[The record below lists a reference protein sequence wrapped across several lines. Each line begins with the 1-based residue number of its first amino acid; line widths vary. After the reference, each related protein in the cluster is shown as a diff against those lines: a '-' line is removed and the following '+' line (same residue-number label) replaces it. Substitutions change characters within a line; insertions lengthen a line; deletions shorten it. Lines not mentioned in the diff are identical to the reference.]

1 MLTTALLLLL
11 PQAGA
16 ATPPKPAPKTAWELL
31 AAKYDANHDGKISR
45 KEYSKAD
52 KYFAR
57 LDLDGDGE
65 ITKADADALGTRA
78 ARKPG
83 RTGERG
89 KGRGAA
95 GNDRGAAGRARGA
108 AGEGRGTTDQGTDGK
123 SELTKKIMV
132 AAEGVVAPDF
142 NLPRLLSQQSK
153 PKSKIWLPAKTK
165 FEPSTELNL
174 KALDRLKLSSF
185 RDKKPVAL
193 IFGSYT

>member
-16 ATPPKPAPKTAWELL
+16 VTPPKSAPKTAWELL
-31 AAKYDANHDGKISR
+31 AAKYDANQDGKISR

-78 ARKPG
+78 A
-83 RTGERG
+83 
-89 KGRGAA
+89 
-95 GNDRGAAGRARGA
+95 GRARGA

-123 SELTKKIMV
+123 SELAKKIVV

-142 NLPRLLSQQSK
+142 SLPRLLSQQSK
-153 PKSKIWLPAKTK
+153 AKSKFWLPAKTK
-165 FEPSTELNL
+165 FEPPTELNL